1 MSGKPHS
8 TPTNEA
14 ADGFRHFADIAL
26 PIAVREVFTYALS
39 GTHAAV
45 VQPGMRVW
53 VPLKGRMNIGM
64 VVKVHQNK
72 PAFKT
77 RPVARV
83 LDREPV
89 LDPELLRLTEWMY
102 RFYVCGWGEVI
113 QAALPAGL
121 NFSAKTF
128 VRAVPQK
135 EDAVVA
141 LNRQEKLIYAEISG
155 EKRLSWREARQRWA
169 NEERALSS
177 VKQKGL
183 LQLWD
188 EPALDLQPRTELCWV
203 WQNPQRETL
212 TERLASGKP
221 KKWEQ
226 AWQLLLETDPLPA
239 TTAALTV
246 AMPETITPYTLKRLE
261 QEGVLTREEREARLP
276 EPAFAYRPEH
286 ISALNPEQH
295 EVTATLLKPLHAR
308 TYAKFLLFGVTGSG
322 KTEVYI
328 HLIKEALEQGRGAL
342 VLVPEIALTPQTVR
356 RFYLIFGRKIA
367 ILHSRLSDRE
377 RYEAWQALRR
387 GEKNIVIGARSAVFA
402 PIEKLGVIIIDEE
415 HDTSYYQTDPAPRY
429 HAREVAAMR
438 AHKAGAVLVMGSAT
452 PSLVSLVE
460 SGRGKSQLLKLS
472 ARHTGAQMP
481 EVKVLNLTEYR
492 YAMNGP
498 LAVPLFRAVEEAVG
512 RGEQVILLYNRRGFA
527 SFMQC
532 EACGD
537 VPECPHCS
545 VSLTYH
551 KAQQHL
557 RCHYCGFARS
567 VPGSCHACGET
578 GGLKMQ
584 GSGTQQVEE
593 ELEKLFP
600 KFRVMRMDQDTTS
613 RKNAHDQLLTAFGR
627 GEADILIGTQLVAK
641 GLDFP
646 NVTVVGVVNADTEL
660 AFPSYRSN
668 ERMYQLLSQV
678 AGRSGRA
685 AKKGVVYLQTRQP
698 DHVSV
703 RFAKN
708 HDYEGFAR
716 AELAGRKPLL
726 YPPYARLLQAAFRGQ
741 DATYTRRAAEQ
752 FTAIMKQAQTG
763 WPVLG
768 PAPDAIER
776 MKDEFRWI
784 TLMKLPA
791 GITTAQL
798 EKICDY
804 FWKWY
809 EKTKP
814 EGASTVRIT
823 LNHEML

>member
-1 MSGKPHS
+1 MSSPEIQPQTGS
-8 TPTNEA
+8 SAE
-14 ADGFRHFADIAL
+14 RYADIAL
-26 PIAVREVFTYALS
+26 PIAVREVFTYALPPAF
-39 GTHAAV
+39 AAS

-53 VPLKGRMNIGM
+53 VPLRGRMNIGM
-64 VVKVHQNK
+64 VVKVHGEK

-83 LDREPV
+83 LDTEPV
-89 LDPELLRLTEWMY
+89 LDAGLLSLTEWMQ

-113 QAALPAGL
+113 QAALPSGL
-121 NFSAKTF
+121 NFSAQTF
-128 VRAVPQK
+128 VRAVPPQEK
-135 EDAVVA
+135 AVIP
-141 LNRQEKLIYAEISG
+141 LTRQEQRIYDEIR
-155 EKRLSWREARQRWA
+155 EVKRLSWREARQRWS
-169 NEERALSS
+169 NEERALDS
-177 VKQKGL
+177 VKKKGL

-188 EPALDLQPRTELCWV
+188 EPSLDLQPRMENCWI
-203 WQNPQRETL
+203 WANPQREEIARRAVTG
-212 TERLASGKP
+212 RLN
-221 KKWEQ
+221 KWEE
-226 AWQLLLETDPLPA
+226 AWLQLLETDPLPA
-239 TTAALTV
+239 TTAALTA
-246 AMPETITPYTLKRLE
+246 AMPEVLTAYTLSRL
-261 QEGVLTREEREARLP
+261 QKEGVLGREMREVRLP
-276 EPAFAYRPEH
+276 EPAFAYRPEQ
-286 ISALNPEQH
+286 ISALNEEQQQM
-295 EVTATLLKPLHAR
+295 TQTLIEPLEAGQ
-308 TYAKFLLFGVTGSG
+308 YAKFLLFGVTGSG

-328 HLIKEALEQGRGAL
+328 HLIKRALELGSGAL

-356 RFYLIFGRKIA
+356 RFYLIFGPKIA

-402 PIEKLGVIIIDEE
+402 PIEKLGVIIMDEE
-415 HDTSYYQTDPAPRY
+415 HDTSYYQSDPAPRY

-438 AHKAGAVLVMGSAT
+438 AYRAGAVLVLGSAT

-460 SGRGKSQLLKLS
+460 SGRGRSRMLKLS
-472 ARHTGAQMP
+472 ARHAGAVLP

-492 YAMNGP
+492 FAMKGP
-498 LAVPLFRAVEEAVG
+498 LAVPLYNAIHEAVG

-532 EACGD
+532 EACGE
-537 VPECPHCS
+537 VPQCPHCS

-557 RCHYCGFARS
+557 RCHYCGFAAS
-567 VPGSCHACGET
+567 VPGSCRSCGEP

-593 ELEKLFP
+593 ELGKLFP
-600 KFRVMRMDQDTTS
+600 KLRVMRMDQDTTS

-685 AKKGVVYLQTRQP
+685 GKKGIVYLQTKQP
-698 DHVSV
+698 DHVSI
-703 RFAKN
+703 RHAKN

-716 AELAGRKPLL
+716 AELAGRKPLH
-726 YPPYARLLQAAFRGQ
+726 YPPYARLLQVSFKGK
-741 DATYTRRAAEQ
+741 DATYTRRTAEH
-752 FTAIMKQAQTG
+752 FTAVMQGAKTG

-776 MKDEFRWI
+776 MNDEFRWL
-784 TLMKLPA
+784 TLMKLPP
-791 GITTAQL
+791 GIGTAQL
-798 EKICDY
+798 EKVCGY
-804 FWKWY
+804 FWEWF
-809 EKTKP
+809 EKNRP
-814 EGASTVRIT
+814 EGSSTVRIT
-823 LNHEML
+823 LSHEML